1 MYIITTTN
9 TENTTLY
16 FNETVTPFFTV
27 KQELA
32 EKYKSKTAAK
42 KRLKY
47 AKLFAPT
54 TQMNIEQITP

>member
-27 KQELA
+27 KKELA
-32 EKYKSKTAAK
+32 EKYKNKTAAK
-42 KRLKY
+42 KRLAY
-47 AKLFAPT
+47 AKIFST
-54 TQMNIEQITP
+54 GSQVKIEEV